1 MKPTHPYIS
10 DALDLDALDFDDYKT
25 ELLSGH
31 DLQLDLTRK
40 ILFGHDVDTNIY
52 DFQFEEFESQE
63 IDSILSK
70 IGEFHQLNRPKSTRD
85 ASKRVKPQPQGSS
98 VTKKQKTDDNS
109 TTQAMKDVTN
119 VTDKNDTAVVTN
131 DDETTQVI
139 TKEEPIDIPSKASP
153 DRSIADSGMG
163 ASLAPSIVSTQKYSQ
178 LDDESDWSDGSF

>member
-1 MKPTHPYIS
+1 MKPTHPYIL

-40 ILFGHDVDTNIY
+40 ILFGHDVDTTIY
-52 DFQFEEFESQE
+52 NFQFEEFESQE

-70 IGEFHQLNRPKSTRD
+70 IEEFHQSNRPKSTRD

-98 VTKKQKTDDNS
+98 VTKKQKTDS

-119 VTDKNDTAVVTN
+119 VTDKNDTAEVTN

-163 ASLAPSIVSTQKYSQ
+163 ASLAPSVVSTQKYSQ

>member
-1 MKPTHPYIS
+1 MKPTHPYIL

-31 DLQLDLTRK
+31 DLQLNLTRK

-52 DFQFEEFESQE
+52 NFQFEEFQSQE

-70 IGEFHQLNRPKSTRD
+70 IGEFHQSNRTKSKRE
-85 ASKRVKPQPQGSS
+85 ASKRVKALPQGSN

-119 VTDKNDTAVVTN
+119 VTDKNDTAGVTN
-131 DDETTQVI
+131 DDEIQVVS
-139 TKEEPIDIPSKASP
+139 KEEPINIPSKASP

-163 ASLAPSIVSTQKYSQ
+163 ASLAPSVISTQKYSQ

>member
-1 MKPTHPYIS
+1 MNISQGYIL

-31 DLQLDLTRK
+31 DLQLNLTRK

-52 DFQFEEFESQE
+52 NFQFEEFQSQE

-70 IGEFHQLNRPKSTRD
+70 IEDFHHSNRTKPKRE
-85 ASKRVKPQPQGSS
+85 ASKRVKAQPQGTN
-98 VTKKQKTDDNS
+98 VTKKQKTGDNS

-119 VTDKNDTAVVTN
+119 VTDKNDTAGVTN
-131 DDETTQVI
+131 DDEIQVVS
-139 TKEEPIDIPSKASP
+139 KEEPINIPSKASP

-163 ASLAPSIVSTQKYSQ
+163 ASLAPSVISTQKYSQ

>member
-1 MKPTHPYIS
+1 MNISQGYIL

-52 DFQFEEFESQE
+52 NFQFEEFESQE

-70 IGEFHQLNRPKSTRD
+70 IGEFHQSNRTKSKRE
-85 ASKRVKPQPQGSS
+85 ASKRVKALPQGSN

-119 VTDKNDTAVVTN
+119 VTDKNDTAGVTN
-131 DDETTQVI
+131 DDEIQVVS
-139 TKEEPIDIPSKASP
+139 KEEPINIPSKASP

-163 ASLAPSIVSTQKYSQ
+163 ASLAPSVISTQKYSQ